1 MHEISYDS
9 IELMFLETLINEE
22 NKHSDQNTIQMDAVS
37 SISRYV
43 KADEALFIL
52 FDFENPDMA
61 VKKLLGPQHTW
72 KAESTFLVK
81 DSSLCSAVP
90 DTLVVLDH
98 KNRSVLE
105 SDPVI
110 YDSFTNSIDDVIL
123 APLSVDKATL
133 GLMIFTNPEFDFEDD
148 RRSKFLQLM
157 VKGLANAIFSVEHNR
172 QLIVSKADLEAS
184 QWEILNSRNTL
195 RTFFD
200 NIPTCVYIVDRS
212 YTILAI
218 NSRRSDRIGKAP
230 NELVGRKCYEKL
242 FGNSTPCALCRIGEA
257 FDGVPSVRNFREWG
271 AKETFV
277 HWEITTVP
285 IRESTNVINRAIVFD
300 EDITEKWVLEA
311 GLIQSEKMASIGQL
325 AANVAYEINNPLAA
339 IIANAQLL
347 LRDLPSA
354 DEDTI
359 ESLKLIETAGVR
371 AAKIVGDLLESARK
385 EKREEYEEISL
396 NETIQNALSMVSFEI
411 KNRSITVKLEL
422 DDKMPNIFAHKNK
435 LIGVWINLIVNA
447 LGAIE
452 STKGVISI
460 STRYEKQ
467 EYQIIFSDNGK
478 GILPENQEQ
487 IFKPFFTTKKVG
499 TGTGLGLFVS
509 LQVIKE
515 HHGDIHFETKPDN
528 GTSFIII
535 IPNIKRNEA

>member
-72 KAESTFLVK
+72 KSESTFLVK
-81 DSSLCSAVP
+81 DSSLCSVVP

-123 APLSVDKATL
+123 APLSVDKAIL

-325 AANVAYEINNPLAA
+325 AANVAHEINNPLAA

-515 HHGDIHFETKPDN
+515 HHGDIHFETKPDK